1 MKGLFVTLEGI
12 EGSGKS
18 THLEYVVGYLQENN
32 KEVVSTREPG
42 GTLVGEKIRDL
53 LLDKSLPNMQVET
66 ELMLMF
72 AARVEHVK
80 TVIEPALSQGKFVVC
95 DRFFDATYA
104 YQGYG
109 REINVERIDQLR
121 QFSIGDLQPDLT
133 LLLDVTLEV
142 SESRVE
148 ARGERD
154 RFENEKIAFYEK
166 VRHGYLNIAK
176 NQPERVK
183 IINATKSI
191 DDVQE
196 NIKNC
201 IDNLMKRTGI
211 RYE

>member
-1 MKGLFVTLEGI
+1 MKGLFITLEGI

-18 THLEYVVGYLQENN
+18 THLEYVVSYLQENN

-80 TVIEPALSQGKFVVC
+80 TVIEPALCQGKFVVC

>member
-1 MKGLFVTLEGI
+1 M
-12 EGSGKS
+12 
-18 THLEYVVGYLQENN
+18 
-32 KEVVSTREPG
+32 
-42 GTLVGEKIRDL
+42 
-53 LLDKSLPNMQVET
+53 
-66 ELMLMF
+66 
-72 AARVEHVK
+72 
-80 TVIEPALSQGKFVVC
+80 VC

-109 REINVERIDQLR
+109 REIDVDRIDQLR
-121 QFSIGDLQPDLT
+121 KFSIGDLQPDLT
-133 LLLDVTLEV
+133 LLLDVTIDV

-154 RFENEKIAFYEK
+154 RFENEKIVFYEK

-176 NQPERVK
+176 NQPERVR
-183 IINATKSI
+183 IVDATKSI

-211 RYE
+211 RYG